1 MVVTGRGRFDVECH
15 CRADKQHLHRTAPH
29 CTAEMSMN
37 VNNLSEHLQSL
48 ISNDSELGS
57 RLLSLLLV
65 SSGNAEELIGMI
77 NSGQDVSQFKKLREP
92 KRGKA
97 TATATAAAAAAQ
109 EEEAPVNE
117 LDKIKQERRRKN
129 TEASQRFRVRK
140 KQRNFEN
147 LNKLHGLNVQIN
159 KLRDRIAQLNKEN
172 EFWKAKL
179 NDINEIKSQ
188 KLLNDIK
195 RRNMGK

>member
-1 MVVTGRGRFDVECH
+1 
-15 CRADKQHLHRTAPH
+15 
-29 CTAEMSMN
+29 MSMN

-92 KRGKA
+92 KRGK
-97 TATATAAAAAAQ
+97 TATAVAVVAAAAAAQ
-109 EEEAPVNE
+109 EEAPVNE

-140 KQRNFEN
+140 KQKNFEN

-179 NDINEIKSQ
+179 NDINEIKSL

>member
-1 MVVTGRGRFDVECH
+1 
-15 CRADKQHLHRTAPH
+15 
-29 CTAEMSMN
+29 MSMN

>member
-1 MVVTGRGRFDVECH
+1 
-15 CRADKQHLHRTAPH
+15 
-29 CTAEMSMN
+29 MSMN

-97 TATATAAAAAAQ
+97 TATATAAAAAAAAQ

>member
-1 MVVTGRGRFDVECH
+1 
-15 CRADKQHLHRTAPH
+15 
-29 CTAEMSMN
+29 MSMNMDMDMNVNMN

-92 KRGKA
+92 KKGKAA
-97 TATATAAAAAAQ
+97 TATATAQ
-109 EEEAPVNE
+109 EEEEEEEEEEAPVNE

-179 NDINEIKSQ
+179 NDINEIKSL

>member
-1 MVVTGRGRFDVECH
+1 
-15 CRADKQHLHRTAPH
+15 
-29 CTAEMSMN
+29 MSMN

-147 LNKLHGLNVQIN
+147 LNKLHGLNVQVN

>member
-1 MVVTGRGRFDVECH
+1 
-15 CRADKQHLHRTAPH
+15 
-29 CTAEMSMN
+29 MSMN

-147 LNKLHGLNVQIN
+147 LNKLHGLNVQI
-159 KLRDRIAQLNKEN
+159 D
-172 EFWKAKL
+172 
-179 NDINEIKSQ
+179 
-188 KLLNDIK
+188 K
-195 RRNMGK
+195 RLQRG

>member
-1 MVVTGRGRFDVECH
+1 
-15 CRADKQHLHRTAPH
+15 
-29 CTAEMSMN
+29 MN

-97 TATATAAAAAAQ
+97 TATATAAAAAAAAQ

>member
-1 MVVTGRGRFDVECH
+1 
-15 CRADKQHLHRTAPH
+15 
-29 CTAEMSMN
+29 MN

>member
-1 MVVTGRGRFDVECH
+1 MSMNMDM
-15 CRADKQHLHRTAPH
+15 
-29 CTAEMSMN
+29 EMNMN

-92 KRGKA
+92 KKGKAA
-97 TATATAAAAAAQ
+97 TATATAQ
-109 EEEAPVNE
+109 EEEEEEEEAPVNE

-179 NDINEIKSQ
+179 NDINEIKSL